1 MKVTLMEKNIAR
13 EKEGTKAS
21 FIAIFGNIILTI
33 FNFTIGYFSGSTALM
48 AEGAH
53 TFSDVLTSIIAF
65 VGFKIGMRPADD
77 EHHYGHGRAEPL
89 VGLVIVLFL
98 LIVAYEILSEV
109 YVKIV
114 LNEALTAPDMTAAI
128 MAFIGIFINLA
139 MTTYLIRTGKR
150 INSPALIADGNHQKV
165 DIFSCGAILVGVV
178 GAQFGFPILDPL
190 VAIFIAIMV
199 LRTAFYVAR
208 DSVNNLMGKVP
219 SKKLIEKIETISRSV
234 NDVKG
239 VHSIKVDFMGPYASA
254 EMHIELDGNL
264 TLQESHKIAH
274 AVEEKLIKQIDVIQ
288 IVSVHTCPTDD
299 CTIKN

>member
-1 MKVTLMEKNIAR
+1 MEKDIYR
-13 EKEGTKAS
+13 EKAGTKAS
-21 FIAIFGNIILTI
+21 LVAIFGNIFLTI
-33 FNFTIGYFSGSTALM
+33 FNFTVGILSGSTALV

-53 TFSDVLTSIIAF
+53 TLSDVLTSIIAF

-114 LNEALTAPDMTAAI
+114 LNEALTAPDMTAAL

-165 DIFSCGAILVGVV
+165 DIFSCGAILVGVI

-199 LRTAFYVAR
+199 LRTAYHVGR

-219 SKKLIEKIETISRSV
+219 SKELIEKIESISRSV
-234 NDVKG
+234 NKVQG
-239 VHSIKVDFMGPYASA
+239 VYEIKVDFMGPYASA

-264 TLQESHKIAH
+264 ALKESHKIAH
-274 AVEEKLIKQIDVIQ
+274 EVEKKLIDQIDIIQ
-288 IVSVHTCPTDD
+288 IVSVHTCPVEED
-299 CTIKN
+299 NEVN